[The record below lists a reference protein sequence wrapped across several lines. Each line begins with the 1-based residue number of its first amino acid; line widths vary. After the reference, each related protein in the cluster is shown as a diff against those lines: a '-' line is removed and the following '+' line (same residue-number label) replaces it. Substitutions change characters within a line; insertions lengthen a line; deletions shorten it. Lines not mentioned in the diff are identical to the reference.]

1 MGSELPTDGPFA
13 RFKSSPKLN
22 ATTASPKSE
31 QPRSEALPSQTLG
44 DQFFSEG
51 RPAVATNKLNFSYPG
66 IGQSPFCV
74 KLDYES
80 EPSTKLVT
88 CIYLYS

>member
-22 ATTASPKSE
+22 ASTASPKLD
-31 QPRSEALPSQTLG
+31 QPKLEALPSRTLG

-51 RPAVATNKLNFSYPG
+51 RPAVSTNDLNFSYPG
-66 IGQSPFCV
+66 IGQLRFCV
-74 KLDYES
+74 KS
-80 EPSTKLVT
+80 ETIV
-88 CIYLYS
+88 